1 VDFGG
6 AVKEMLRVATYFG
19 AIILAFGVIIAP
31 ASAGICAST
40 TDCTLTLYQ
49 TDSGFSSN
57 GVSQDGNFGT
67 VELSLNNNVVTVD
80 VDLAS
85 GFQIINRGI
94 GFADSLGGGLTI
106 GNFKYSDHIP
116 THFYHGAV
124 SDSTNDQNFGAF
136 GHSNDVAG
144 THGPHAGSWF
154 ATNELSF
161 TVSDGSKLTDV
172 SQLVNAFTPGNGGTA
187 FFVVNA
193 FDSNSGGL
201 LGGRTGLLAV
211 TGATNVVPEPRGLVF
226 VLLPLFSLAG
236 WFVYRRRTSRTQSAL

>member
-1 VDFGG
+1 
-6 AVKEMLRVATYFG
+6 MLRATTYCA
-19 AIILAFGVIIAP
+19 AIILAFGVIITP
-31 ASAGICAST
+31 ASAGLCAST
-40 TDCTLTLYQ
+40 TDCTLELYQ
-49 TDSGFSSN
+49 TNSAFSSN
-57 GVSQDGNFGT
+57 GAAQYGNFGT
-67 VELSLNNNVVTVD
+67 VELTLNKVTDVVTVD

-85 GFQIINRGI
+85 GFQIINGGI

-106 GNFKYSDHIP
+106 GNFKYLDLFP
-116 THFYHGAV
+116 TPFYHGAV

-136 GHSNDVAG
+136 GHSNDVAATQG
-144 THGPHAGSWF
+144 LHAGSWL

-172 SQLVNAFTPGNGGTA
+172 SQLVNAFTPGSGGTA

-201 LGGRTGLLAV
+201 LGRRSGLLAV

-226 VLLPLFSLAG
+226 VLLPVFSLAG
-236 WFVYRRRTSRTQSAL
+236 WFVYRRRTSRTQSAS